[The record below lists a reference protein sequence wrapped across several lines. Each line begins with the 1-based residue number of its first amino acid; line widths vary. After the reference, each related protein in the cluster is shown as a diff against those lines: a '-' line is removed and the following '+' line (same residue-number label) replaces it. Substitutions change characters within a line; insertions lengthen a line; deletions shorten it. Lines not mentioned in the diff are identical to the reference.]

1 MKQPCHAAIASYFT
15 GLSNHLSLGKHAAL
29 LRNAE
34 SFLFAVKELVKESG
48 GEITYHKTA
57 SEATKI
63 P

>member
-1 MKQPCHAAIASYFT
+1 MI
-15 GLSNHLSLGKHAAL
+15 
-29 LRNAE
+29 AE

-63 P
+63 PKLLVNNYLLITLKLLTYTLTYI